1 MNSYIKTLI
10 EDFDG
15 NSYEEF
21 ISYVYKTFTKKS
33 SSCKEKQKKNKY
45 LNIRNDILK
54 YIIANKNIITSE
66 LRKR

>member
-10 EDFDG
+10 EDFDE

-21 ISYVYKTFTKKS
+21 ISYVYKTLTKKS
-33 SSCKEKQKKNKY
+33 NSCKEKQKKNKY

>member
-1 MNSYIKTLI
+1 MNNYTKTLV
-10 EDFDG
+10 ENFDG
-15 NSYEEF
+15 NNYEDF
-21 ISYVYKTFTKKS
+21 ISYVYKTLTKKS
-33 SSCKEKQKKNKY
+33 NSCKEKQKKNKY